1 MFAVEEQKRLQM
13 IEVLTSGSGM
23 HWDRA
28 QPRERNVW
36 NPKAPLIL
44 RFFFKFYKRKN
55 LAQWY
60 LGRNDV

>member
-13 IEVLTSGSGM
+13 IEVLTSGAGM

-44 RFFFKFYKRKN
+44 RIFFLDFKSVKILLN
-55 LAQWY
+55 
-60 LGRNDV
+60 GI

>member
-1 MFAVEEQKRLQM
+1 MFAVEEQRRLQM

-36 NPKAPLIL
+36 NPKASPIL
-44 RFFFKFYKRKN
+44 FFLFI
-55 LAQWY
+55 LQA
-60 LGRNDV
+60 

>member
-1 MFAVEEQKRLQM
+1 MFAVAEQKLLQM

-36 NPKAPLIL
+36 NPKALPIPRRIPFLFTSVKI
-44 RFFFKFYKRKN
+44 
-55 LAQWY
+55 
-60 LGRNDV
+60 

>member
-13 IEVLTSGSGM
+13 IEVLTSGAGM

-36 NPKAPLIL
+36 NPRLL
-44 RFFFKFYKRKN
+44 RFFEEFLFI
-55 LAQWY
+55 LQ
-60 LGRNDV
+60 G

>member
-13 IEVLTSGSGM
+13 IEVLTSGAGM

-55 LAQWY
+55 LA
-60 LGRNDV
+60 